1 MALRYLLWTLVGTT
15 AAYSLNVKGN
25 VNAWDFRHGT
35 GRWTPVAL
43 GGPDAWES
51 PSEAEM
57 QGYNPYYPPAERQV
71 HATHIT
77 TPADD
82 FKHGVGRKVPVPMG
96 GPNAWDSNY
105 GQAYDEYDPVLA
117 THCESP
123 ADEFKH
129 GVGRKMPVPLGGP
142 RAW

>member
-1 MALRYLLWTLVGTT
+1 MPTRYLLWTVVGTT
-15 AAYSLNVKGN
+15 AAYNLNVKGN

-43 GGPDAWES
+43 GGPDAWQS
-51 PSEAEM
+51 PDQAEM
-57 QGYNPYYPPAERQV
+57 QGYYRTPMNQQV

-82 FKHGVGRKVPVPMG
+82 FKHGVGRKMPVSMG
-96 GPNAWDSNY
+96 GPNGWDSDY
-105 GQAYDEYDPVLA
+105 GQAYNDYDPVLA
-117 THCESP
+117 TRMASP
-123 ADEFKH
+123 SDEFKH

-142 RAW
+142 NAW